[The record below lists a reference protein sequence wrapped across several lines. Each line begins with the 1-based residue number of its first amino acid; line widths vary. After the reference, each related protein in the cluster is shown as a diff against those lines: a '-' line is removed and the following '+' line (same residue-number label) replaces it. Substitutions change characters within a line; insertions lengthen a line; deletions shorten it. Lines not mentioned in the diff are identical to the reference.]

1 MGNCFFIIYKM
12 NVVVFDQ
19 EEGILYIIRVK
30 GLIDFKLDIVFVDIN
45 RS

>member
-1 MGNCFFIIYKM
+1 M

-19 EEGILYIIRVK
+19 EEGTLHIIRAK
-30 GLIDFKLDIVFVDIN
+30 GLTDFKLDTAFVNIN